1 MTMQLRKRS
10 VSKAKPRSADKR
22 ALPDVAKDAERLADA
37 DKRPAVRHKDAM
49 DWLRAVAVKKRR
61 LPPPWK

>member
-1 MTMQLRKRS
+1 MQLRKRP
-10 VSKAKPRSADKR
+10 VSKAKPRPASKR
-22 ALPDVAKDAERLADA
+22 ALLDVAKDAERTADA
-37 DKRPAVRHKDAM
+37 DKRPGLRHKDAM

>member
-1 MTMQLRKRS
+1 MSMQLRKRA
-10 VSKAKPRSADKR
+10 VSKAKARSAGKR
-22 ALPDVAKDAERLADA
+22 PLLDVAKDAERAADD
-37 DKRPAVRHKDAM
+37 DKRLPVRHKDAM